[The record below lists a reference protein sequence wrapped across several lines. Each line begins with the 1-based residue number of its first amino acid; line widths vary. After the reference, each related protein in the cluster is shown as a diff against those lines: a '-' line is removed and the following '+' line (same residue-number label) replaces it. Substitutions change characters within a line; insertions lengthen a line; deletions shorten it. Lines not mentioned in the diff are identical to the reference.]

1 MCRGIDAEDV
11 MGQAAEQRSLT
22 RSPIESGDPRV
33 EADGFRRSLAE
44 FATGVTVIATSANGE
59 RFGLTSNSFASVS
72 LDPPLV
78 LWSIRRES
86 KSFAA
91 FAACS
96 HFSVNILA
104 DDQIELSQRFARSG
118 PDKFRDI
125 DWRAGEG
132 DAPLFAGVAASFECV
147 RSQTHDGGDHLILVG
162 EVLRYSRYD
171 RQPLL
176 FVKGRYAVSA
186 DHPDTRIFT
195 TDAKTGQLE
204 DGEERVLSNLMI
216 RAYSA
221 IASRLERGR
230 QTAGLGLT
238 LMQARLLRAA
248 ASSPDRT
255 IDELM
260 PELLL
265 DFNASRNLLES
276 VVSLGLVA
284 VDGRG
289 RVRLTAE
296 GEARLHAI
304 VAHAHA
310 NEEIMFQGIADT
322 DIATVRRVLNTMVS
336 KNLSSQKTAAKPT
349 I

>member
-1 MCRGIDAEDV
+1 MDYQD
-11 MGQAAEQRSLT
+11 EQRPPM

-33 EADGFRRSLAE
+33 ETDGFRRSLAE
-44 FATGVTVIATSANGE
+44 FATGVTVIATSVGGQ

-72 LDPPLV
+72 LEPPLV

-96 HFSVNILA
+96 HFAVNILA
-104 DDQIELSQRFARSG
+104 EDQIGLSQHFARSG
-118 PDKFRDI
+118 PDKFRDL
-125 DWRAGEG
+125 DCHAGEG
-132 DAPLFAGVAASFECV
+132 GAPLFAGVAAAFECAC
-147 RSQTHDGGDHLILVG
+147 SQTYDAGDHLILIG

-186 DHPDTRIFT
+186 DHPDTRVFAG
-195 TDAKTGQLE
+195 DGKAGQLE

-248 ASSPDRT
+248 ATSPDRT
-255 IDELM
+255 LDELL
-260 PELLL
+260 PELFL

-289 RVRLTAE
+289 RVRLTVE
-296 GEARLHAI
+296 GEERLHAI

-310 NEEIMFQGIADT
+310 NEEILFQGIADT
-322 DIATVRRVLNTMVS
+322 DLATVRRVLNTMVS
-336 KNLSSQKTAAKPT
+336 KQFGDQKSAAVR
-349 I
+349 

>member
-1 MCRGIDAEDV
+1 MK
-11 MGQAAEQRSLT
+11 
-22 RSPIESGDPRV
+22 SPVESGDPRV
-33 EADGFRRSLAE
+33 EIDGFRRSLAE
-44 FATGVTVIATSANGE
+44 FATGVTVIATSVDGE

-96 HFSVNILA
+96 HFAVNILA
-104 DDQIELSQRFARSG
+104 EDQIELSQRFARSG
-118 PDKFRDI
+118 PDKFRDL
-125 DWRAGEG
+125 DCHAGKG

-147 RSQTHDGGDHLILVG
+147 RSQTYDGGDHLILVG

-186 DHPDTRIFT
+186 DHPDTRVF
-195 TDAKTGQLE
+195 AGGKAGRLE
-204 DGEERVLSNLMI
+204 DGDERVLSNLMI

-248 ASSPDRT
+248 ATSPDRT
-255 IDELM
+255 LDELL

-296 GEARLHAI
+296 GEGRLHAI

-322 DIATVRRVLNTMVS
+322 DLATVRRVLNTMVS
-336 KNLSSQKTAAKPT
+336 KQLGDSKSAAAR
-349 I
+349 

>member
-1 MCRGIDAEDV
+1 
-11 MGQAAEQRSLT
+11 MGQAAEQRLST
-22 RSPIESGDPRV
+22 RSPVESGDPRV
-33 EADGFRRSLAE
+33 ETDGFRRSLAE
-44 FATGVTVIATSANGE
+44 SATGVTVIATSVEGE

-72 LDPPLV
+72 LEPPLV

-96 HFSVNILA
+96 HFAVNILA
-104 DDQIELSQRFARSG
+104 EDQIELSQRFARSG

-125 DWRAGEG
+125 DCQAGQG
-132 DAPLFAGVAASFECV
+132 DAPLLAGVAASFECV
-147 RSQTHDGGDHLILVG
+147 RTQTYDGGDHLILVG
-162 EVLRYSRYD
+162 QVLRYSRYD

-284 VDGRG
+284 VDDRG
-289 RVRLTAE
+289 RVRLTSE

-310 NEEIMFQGIADT
+310 NEEIMFQGIPDT
-322 DIATVRRVLNTMVS
+322 DLATVRRVLNTMVS
-336 KNLSSQKTAAKPT
+336 KQLGQAKPAAAR
-349 I
+349 

>member
-1 MCRGIDAEDV
+1 MDYP
-11 MGQAAEQRSLT
+11 AEQRSST
-22 RSPIESGDPRV
+22 RSPVESGDPRV
-33 EADGFRRSLAE
+33 ATDGFRRSLAE
-44 FATGVTVIATSANGE
+44 FATGVAVITTSVDGH
-59 RFGLTSNSFASVS
+59 RFGLTSNSFTSVS
-72 LDPPLV
+72 LEPPLV
-78 LWSIRRES
+78 LWSIRRAS

-96 HFSVNILA
+96 HFAVNILA
-104 DDQIELSQRFARSG
+104 EDQIELSQRFAQSG
-118 PDKFRDI
+118 PDKFRDLECH
-125 DWRAGEG
+125 AGEG
-132 DAPLFAGVAASFECV
+132 DAPLLAGVAASFECV
-147 RSQTHDGGDHLILVG
+147 CSQTYDGGDHLILVG
-162 EVLRYSRYD
+162 EVSRYSRYD

-186 DHPDTRIFT
+186 DHPDSRVFAA
-195 TDAKTGQLE
+195 DGKTGRLE
-204 DGEERVLSNLMI
+204 DGEERILSNLMI

-248 ASSPDRT
+248 ATSPDRT
-255 IDELM
+255 LGELM

-284 VDGRG
+284 VDDRG

-296 GEARLHAI
+296 GEGRLHAI

-310 NEEIMFQGIADT
+310 NEEIMFQGIADS
-322 DIATVRRVLNTMVS
+322 DLATVRRVLNAMVS
-336 KNLSSQKTAAKPT
+336 TQFGGSKPAVAR
-349 I
+349 

>member
-1 MCRGIDAEDV
+1 MNDP
-11 MGQAAEQRSLT
+11 AEQKTSI
-22 RSPIESGDPRV
+22 RSPVESGDPRV
-33 EADGFRRSLAE
+33 ETDGFRRSLAE
-44 FATGVTVIATSANGE
+44 FATGVTVITASVDGQ
-59 RFGLTSNSFASVS
+59 RVGLTSNSFASVS

-78 LWSIRRES
+78 LWSIRRAS

-91 FAACS
+91 FAKCS
-96 HFSVNILA
+96 HFAVNILA
-104 DDQIELSQRFARSG
+104 EDQIALSQRFAQSG
-118 PDKFRDI
+118 PDKFRDL
-125 DWRAGEG
+125 DCQAGEG
-132 DAPLFAGVAASFECV
+132 DAPLLAGVAASFECV
-147 RSQTHDGGDHLILVG
+147 RTQIYDGGDHLILVG
-162 EVLRYSRYD
+162 EVSRYSRYD

-176 FVKGRYAVSA
+176 FVKGGYAVSA
-186 DHPDTRIFT
+186 VHPDTRIFGA
-195 TDAKTGQLE
+195 DGKAGHFE

-248 ASSPDRT
+248 ATSPDRT
-255 IDELM
+255 LDELM

-296 GEARLHAI
+296 GEGRLHDI

-322 DIATVRRVLNTMVS
+322 DLATVRRVLNTMVS
-336 KNLSSQKTAAKPT
+336 KQLGDPKLAAAR
-349 I
+349 